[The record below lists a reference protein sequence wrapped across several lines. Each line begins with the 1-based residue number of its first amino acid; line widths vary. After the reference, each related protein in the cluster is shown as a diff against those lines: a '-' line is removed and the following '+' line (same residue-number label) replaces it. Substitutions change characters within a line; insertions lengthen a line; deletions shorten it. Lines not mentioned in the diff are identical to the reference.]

1 MNRFSHWKCP
11 PRRCCT
17 ETWWV
22 AYGNVKVPGLYHW
35 PRNWNSLSWRCR
47 ATSLRSDTRSYIR
60 STSMVSWS
68 VSLSYLSFFKLILPL
83 WRHLPRFLSLFCPLL
98 TNPPFLGVSR
108 PLKVSWEETI
118 PPVLLLMDAWWTLS
132 LLAQIWPGDSSL
144 FTNCLRYGLIN
155 VLVLSERSV
164 VDADDVDW
172 STPFVA

>member
-1 MNRFSHWKCP
+1 MSYP
-11 PRRCCT
+11 GGCCT

-47 ATSLRSDTRSYIR
+47 ATSLKRDTRSYIR

-68 VSLSYLSFFKLILPL
+68 VSLSYLSFFTLILPL
-83 WRHLPRFLSLFCPLL
+83 HARSPRRLSLFCHLL
-98 TNPPFLGVSR
+98 TAPLLGVSR

-118 PPVLLLMDAWWTLS
+118 PPVLLLMGGWWTLS

-144 FTNCLRYGLIN
+144 FTNWLRRGLIR
-155 VLVLSERSV
+155 LL
-164 VDADDVDW
+164 
-172 STPFVA
+172 